1 MNLLVIGIDKC
12 GSLLAREFA
21 ELNRRAKS
29 ERRIQIASGAY
40 AIAADQSMLNDIKGK
55 RKDLR
60 AIWVNRSFGETA
72 GRIEA
77 VAEILREESGRIFS
91 AIDPDDYYNT
101 DAVMLVASP
110 SDMLG
115 AAGVPVLAQ
124 QLRDRHMGKPIYALI
139 VLPLETEEANPQVVH
154 NTAVCL
160 NSTYKIAN
168 AVFPV
173 AGEKYTYNRSS
184 SGGKDESVAVGNII
198 IPFYDLLSA
207 SAEIDPKYAG
217 AKSIGIGDTLQTLS
231 GWTAFGIGV
240 TDFSTSR
247 FFRKMESFSEKGSE
261 TTKIMEAM
269 STALGGLSIDI
280 SLEDSGK
287 ALYLL
292 SIPAQGANVDM
303 VKVLGKHLREL
314 TNNAEIRGGDFYW
327 VKGIAQ
333 VTLVFSNLK
342 YIEKVKSYYD
352 RAVGSLSAEDEQ
364 QSAERMTTPVRKTSP
379 REKAI
384 AGSKAASAPGKAS
397 ATRKKTTG
405 GEKASAKGETAGT
418 KKTSGKKT
426 TSSGKGRSSVEKK
439 TGRSKKK
446 PDDTV

>member
-21 ELNRRAKS
+21 ELNRRARN
-29 ERRIQIASGAY
+29 ERRIQIVSGAY
-40 AIAADQSMLNDIKGK
+40 AIAADQSMLNEVKGR
-55 RKDLR
+55 RKDLKTVW
-60 AIWVNRSFGETA
+60 INRSFAET
-72 GRIEA
+72 GGKVEA
-77 VAEILREESGRIFS
+77 VAELLREESGRIFS
-91 AIDPDDYYNT
+91 TINPDDYYNT

-110 SDMLG
+110 ADMLG
-115 AAGVPVLAQ
+115 AAGIPVLAQ
-124 QLRDRHMGKPIYALI
+124 QLRDRHMGKPIYAMV
-139 VLPLETEEANPQVVH
+139 VLPLESEEANPVLVH

-168 AVFPV
+168 AVFPI
-173 AGEKYTYNRSS
+173 AGEKYAYER
-184 SGGKDESVAVGNII
+184 GAPIGKDEGVAVGNIVV
-198 IPFYDLLSA
+198 PFYDLLSA
-207 SAEIDPKYAG
+207 SAEVDPKYAG
-217 AKSIGIGDTLQTLS
+217 AKAIGIGDTLQTLS
-231 GWTAFGIGV
+231 GWTAFGVGG

-247 FFRKMESFSEKGSE
+247 FFRKMETFSEKGSE

-269 STALGGLSIDI
+269 NTALANLSIDI

-327 VKGIAQ
+327 VRGIAQ

-342 YIEKVKSYYD
+342 YIEKVKGYYD
-352 RAVGSLSAEDEQ
+352 RAVGTRSTDAE
-364 QSAERMTTPVRKTSP
+364 PLPGRK
-379 REKAI
+379 AAA
-384 AGSKAASAPGKAS
+384 AGSKRTTAAAKSRSTAKAAPPPSRASATGKARSAGKTEGKPEKKAS
-397 ATRKKTTG
+397 ASTEKPPTAAKKR
-405 GEKASAKGETAGT
+405 
-418 KKTSGKKT
+418 
-426 TSSGKGRSSVEKK
+426 GRP
-439 TGRSKKK
+439 KKK